1 MIIDSHCHVFETLR
15 GYTGRGYVTPV
26 GYGQVRFDNGETI
39 RMLPPLNEET
49 RFTAEMLLAYM
60 DWVGVDKA
68 LIMSHN
74 FHGYL
79 NDYVA
84 ACVRKWP
91 DRFFGACSVDP
102 FADQR
107 DAVLKRLA
115 DDMGFRNFKLELSVD
130 AGLLGFHPGL
140 RLNAPRMMELWR
152 QLNERKMTLMLDLGF
167 LGEPANQKDEILQ
180 IVQTFPDLTIV
191 VMHLCYPPVDSPA
204 GDPKWVAWDSMLE
217 MASHPRIYVDISAAG
232 LLSDD
237 EEYPFVLRQEC
248 LKTAVDRL
256 GAHKFIWGTD
266 VTGFLAKATYH
277 QGLDWVR
284 QHCAFLTATQKAMIL
299 GETARKVYHV
309 EE

>member
-26 GYGQVRFDNGETI
+26 GYGRVRFDNGDTA

-68 LIMSHN
+68 LIMTHN

-84 ACVRKWP
+84 DCIRRWP

-102 FADQR
+102 CAAQR
-107 DAVLKRLA
+107 DAMVRRLT
-115 DDMGFRNFKLELSVD
+115 DELGFRNFKLELSVD

-140 RLNAPRMMELWR
+140 KLNQPQLMDLWR
-152 QLNERKMTLMLDLGF
+152 QLDERKMTLMLDLGF
-167 LGEPANQKDEILQ
+167 IGEPANQKGELLEIAG
-180 IVQTFPDLTIV
+180 TFPNLTIV
-191 VMHLCYPPVDSPA
+191 VVHLCYPPVGRPV
-204 GDPKWVAWDSMLE
+204 GDPQWVAWQSMLE
-217 MASHPRIYVDISAAG
+217 LAQHPRIYLDIAWGG
-232 LLSDD
+232 LLTDD
-237 EEYPFVLRQEC
+237 EEYPFEKRQAVVQ
-248 LKTAVDRL
+248 TAVERV
-256 GAHKFIWGTD
+256 GAHKLIWGTD
-266 VTGFLAKATYH
+266 VTSFLTKATYR

-284 QHCAFLTATQKAMIL
+284 KHCGFLSAEQKAAIL
-299 GETARKVYHV
+299 GETARTVYHV
-309 EE
+309 EG